1 MSTRRPRL
9 LTASRALL
17 WVALAGLFAACSP
30 AALAQGN
37 AVADIQALIARG
49 DLPGAL
55 QRAQQATA
63 SNPRDAQARF
73 LQAVVLMD
81 LQRNNEAA
89 ALFTQLTQDYPELA
103 DPYNNL
109 ALLHVRAQQFQQA
122 RVALEA
128 ALRNDPTH
136 RTARRNLGQVYL
148 LLASQQW
155 EEVLNSGPPDDPLRR
170 KLDAVRQLLATPG

>member
-1 MSTRRPRL
+1 MFVV
-9 LTASRALL
+9 SRALL
-17 WVALAGLFAACSP
+17 WTPLVVLLAAAQP
-30 AALAQGN
+30 AALAQAN
-37 AVADIQALIARG
+37 TVAEIQALIARG

-55 QRAQQATA
+55 QRAQLATTN
-63 SNPRDAQARF
+63 NPRDAQARF

-81 LQRNNEAA
+81 LLRNTEAA

-122 RVALEA
+122 RVALEM

-155 EEVLNSGPPDDPLRR
+155 EEVLASGPPDEPLRR
-170 KLDAVRQLLATPG
+170 KLDAVRQLLASPG